1 MSKPRRTH
9 SLRTTFTILGL
20 TLAAVPL
27 AFAQSGETNMNQMEA
42 QMKAL
47 EARLDASE
55 KRAAAAESK
64 MADLQKQVNSQS
76 LHGKEQAKK
85 DAAAKKSKAP
95 KK

>member
-42 QMKAL
+42 QMKA
-47 EARLDASE
+47 
-55 KRAAAAESK
+55 
-64 MADLQKQVNSQS
+64 
-76 LHGKEQAKK
+76 
-85 DAAAKKSKAP
+85 
-95 KK
+95 